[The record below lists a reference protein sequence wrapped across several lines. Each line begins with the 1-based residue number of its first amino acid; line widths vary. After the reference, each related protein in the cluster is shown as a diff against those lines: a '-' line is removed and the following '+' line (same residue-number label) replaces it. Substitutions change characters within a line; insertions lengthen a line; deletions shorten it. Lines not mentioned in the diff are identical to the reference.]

1 MYKGEKGEEKI
12 NILFIHV
19 RMCIY
24 MLICNIFVFSRIRIY
39 FIFHLFHPALSNHIS
54 MQLIW
59 VKNWVEKVKKVN
71 SLLNNIGAVHES
83 IGFFGFEGN
92 RKFKILITMYSFYQ
106 LGNITISEG
115 IRKLLPKF

>member
-24 MLICNIFVFSRIRIY
+24 ICVYVYIVFSRIRIY

-54 MQLIW
+54 TQLIW
-59 VKNWVEKVKKVN
+59 VKNWMKKVKKVN
-71 SLLNNIGAVHES
+71 FLLNNIGAVHES
-83 IGFFGFEGN
+83 IGFLGFDGN

-106 LGNITISEG
+106 FGNITISEG